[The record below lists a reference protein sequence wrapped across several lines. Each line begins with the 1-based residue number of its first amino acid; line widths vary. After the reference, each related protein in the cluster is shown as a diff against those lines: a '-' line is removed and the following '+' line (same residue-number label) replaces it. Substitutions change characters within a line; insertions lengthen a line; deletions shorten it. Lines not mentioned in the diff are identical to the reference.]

1 MRSFDLLGF
10 LCLLATA
17 GFAFTGCADEKAP
30 DPKKDSTAGAPAKGD
45 AVSFSK
51 DVLPVFVRSCGA
63 CHRREGGN
71 EEAVEHKVYYETKED
86 VLGKVGKH
94 IIPGKPQ
101 ESGLLKILDQTQPVS
116 DAKIVMPPPGSSV
129 PAWSRD
135 ELDLFSR
142 WVQAGAGDN

>member
-1 MRSFDLLGF
+1 MHAFDLLRVLCF
-10 LCLLATA
+10 LVTA
-17 GFAFTGCADEKAP
+17 GFAFAGCADEKSP
-30 DPKKDSTAGAPAKGD
+30 EPKKDSPTGAQAKGD

-71 EEAVEHKVYYETKED
+71 EKAVEDKVYYETKED

-101 ESGLLKILDQTQPVS
+101 ESGLLKILNQTQPVG
-116 DAKIVMPPPGSSV
+116 DAKIVMPPPGASI
-129 PAWSRD
+129 PAWSKG

>member
-1 MRSFDLLGF
+1 MRTIDLLRI
-10 LCLLATA
+10 LCLLAAA
-17 GFAFTGCADEKAP
+17 GFAFAGCADEKKP
-30 DPKKDSTAGAPAKGD
+30 EPKKDSPSGPQAKGD
-45 AVSFSK
+45 KVSFSK

-63 CHRREGGN
+63 CHKREGGN
-71 EEAVEHKVYYETKED
+71 EEAVERKVYYETKED
-86 VLGKVGKH
+86 VLGKVGKF

-101 ESGLLKILDQTQPVS
+101 ESGLLKILNQTQPVS

-129 PAWSRD
+129 PAWSKD